1 VIPCSFQ
8 NHKTEEFIMP
18 GGGYDLDEIRRR
30 ADLVEIIS
38 PHVALR
44 KAGRRLGGL
53 CPFHQERTPSFTVDP
68 EKGVWHCFGCKAGG
82 DVFTFVELMEKVT
95 FTEAAELLA
104 RRYGIAPQT
113 PDGGARQRQKERLLA
128 LHEQAAEFFRE
139 WLELQSARP
148 ARAYL
153 KKRGLSDKI
162 IRDFGIGYAPEGW
175 ETLLAAMTKRGYT
188 AQELATAGLVVARE
202 DRHYD
207 RFRERIIFPIWDSS
221 GRVIAFGGRS
231 MRDDNPPKYLNSP
244 ETALFQKGR
253 VLYAFDRARKA
264 VDGAGRAIIVEGYLD
279 AIACHEAGFTE
290 TVATMGTALTPEH
303 VDMLRRRAPQLVLSF
318 DSDSAGMAAA
328 LRGRELFQNAGV
340 TVRVVTLPGKTD
352 PDELIRSQGR
362 EAYGKLL
369 EEAVPIVEWELGRL
383 LAQSVGLEEHKRLEG
398 FRDAV
403 TALGRVPPGVE
414 REYYTRWLAQ
424 SWAPDNAGQAAT
436 METAVRE
443 ELARLAARRQPE
455 SRRTQE
461 TASEGVSRPTPT
473 KPVVDHV
480 EANLLAALLQHGRL
494 AAQYAGQ
501 LEPEDFADPQDR
513 LVFTAIRDL
522 VEREE
527 RVTTQAVMGVVEP
540 SAQGHLAAMIMRE
553 IPPERVQELMERGVS
568 RLTERRL
575 TQRHRALL
583 QRFGEVGPGS
593 EQEALQQEL
602 NECAQRLSQLRGR
615 RVVGE
620 L

>member
-1 VIPCSFQ
+1 
-8 NHKTEEFIMP
+8 MP

-44 KAGRRLGGL
+44 KVGRRLGGL

-82 DVFTFVELMEKVT
+82 DVFTFVEKMEKVT

-113 PDGGARQRQKERLLA
+113 PDGGVRQRQKERLLA
-128 LHEQAAEFFRE
+128 LHEQAAAFFRE
-139 WLELQSARP
+139 WLELNSARP

-153 KKRGLSDKI
+153 KKRGLSDKSI
-162 IRDFGIGYAPEGW
+162 AEFGIGYAPEGW

-188 AQELATAGLVVARE
+188 AQELATAGLVIARE

-207 RFRERIIFPIWDSS
+207 RFRDRIIFPIWDSA

-264 VDGAGRAIIVEGYLD
+264 MDAAGRAIIVEGYLD

-290 TVATMGTALTPEH
+290 TVATLGTALTQDH
-303 VDMLRRRAPQLVLSF
+303 VDLLRRRAAQLVLSF

-328 LRGRELFQNAGV
+328 LRSRELFQRAEV
-340 TVRVVTLPGKTD
+340 TVRVVTLPEKTD
-352 PDELIRSQGR
+352 PDELIRAQGR
-362 EAYGKLL
+362 EAYGKLV
-369 EEAVPIVEWELGRL
+369 EEAVPIVEWELGRI
-383 LAQSVGLEEHKRLEG
+383 LARGRGLEEHKRVEV
-398 FRDAV
+398 FREAV
-403 TALGRVPPGVE
+403 GALGRVPPGVE

-424 SWAPDNAGQAAT
+424 AWAPDNAGQAAT
-436 METAVRE
+436 MEAAVRE
-443 ELARLAARRQPE
+443 ELARVARRQPGGRRPEPPPE
-455 SRRTQE
+455 SFPH
-461 TASEGVSRPTPT
+461 RPAPAR
-473 KPVVDHV
+473 PAVDHV
-480 EANLLAALLQHGRL
+480 EANLLAALLQHGKL
-494 AAQYAGQ
+494 AEQYVGR
-501 LEPEDFADPQDR
+501 LEPEDFTEEGDR
-513 LVFTAIRDL
+513 LVFLALRGL
-522 VEREE
+522 VERGEQ
-527 RVTTQAVMGVVEP
+527 VTSQAVMKAVDA
-540 SAQGHLAAMIMRE
+540 SAQSHLAALLLRE
-553 IPPERVQELMERGVS
+553 TPPERVQELMERGVN

-575 TQRHRALL
+575 LLRYRALL
-583 QRFGEVGPGS
+583 QRFGAVGPGS

-602 NECAQRLSQLRGR
+602 KECARQLSQLSSQ

-620 L
+620 R